1 MAPRQFMRK
10 MKVGKTG
17 FAEAYKAVKEYRTK
31 YPDKAVTFF
40 AQQYPQYGWAI
51 LMAGGS
57 CPNVPVKDGKF
68 LSDVAKMAYISGEGD
83 SKQQMIGSP
92 EVGYVIYSH
101 DGHPNMNGIEP
112 GTYATYAIDVQDGK
126 VERLSKKEKLDGS
139 STITNFGNDK
149 VLWLEKL

>member
-1 MAPRQFMRK
+1 
-10 MKVGKTG
+10 
-17 FAEAYKAVKEYRTK
+17 
-31 YPDKAVTFF
+31 
-40 AQQYPQYGWAI
+40 
-51 LMAGGS
+51 
-57 CPNVPVKDGKF
+57 
-68 LSDVAKMAYISGEGD
+68 MAYISGEGD

-101 DGHPNMNGIEP
+101 DGHPTMNGIEP